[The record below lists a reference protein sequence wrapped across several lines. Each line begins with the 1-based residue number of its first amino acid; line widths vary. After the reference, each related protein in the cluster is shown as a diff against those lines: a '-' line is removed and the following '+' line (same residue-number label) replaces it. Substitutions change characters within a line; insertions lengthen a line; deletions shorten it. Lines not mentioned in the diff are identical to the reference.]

1 MWKKFL
7 RLEDKIFSAPYKW
20 FVKKGI
26 VTVIETSHVAI
37 HVWDECKPALIQ
49 LDVYTCGP
57 LDIQKVFD
65 ALQQFEPEKVEYK
78 FLDREKNLSSL

>member
-26 VTVIETSHVAI
+26 VTVIETS
-37 HVWDECKPALIQ
+37 K
-49 LDVYTCGP
+49 
-57 LDIQKVFD
+57 KVFMTMED
-65 ALQQFEPEKVEYK
+65 LYESLYDEPYK
-78 FLDREKNLSSL
+78 GNPNWAGDDWYEKNIRTN